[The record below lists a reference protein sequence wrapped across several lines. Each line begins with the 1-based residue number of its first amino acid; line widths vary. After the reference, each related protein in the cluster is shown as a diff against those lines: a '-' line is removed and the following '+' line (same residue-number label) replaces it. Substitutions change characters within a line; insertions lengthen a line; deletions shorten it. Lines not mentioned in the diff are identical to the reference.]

1 VYLGKASYESLPI
14 PFYQAVEKQVK
25 QREAIQNWLA
35 EIPEK
40 LETIQ
45 RWSEIHHGAV
55 RLHPYADAIMVAIF
69 TVLERIVDKIT
80 RTWRSKSPI
89 SLSGGK

>member
-1 VYLGKASYESLPI
+1 ML
-14 PFYQAVEKQVK
+14 FCQAVEKQVK

-45 RWSEIHHGAV
+45 RLSEIHHASIK
-55 RLHPYADAIMVAIF
+55 LHVCTNDIIVAIF

-80 RTWRSKSPI
+80 RTWKSKSSV
-89 SLSGGK
+89 SLPEDA